1 MNVLKIFLNTLR
13 NMLNYHYEHITN
25 FNIPIFRLSFR
36 PTLLASLSPSMRLA
50 SSSRCLNYKVFFV
63 TLEGLTYISLG
74 LSLLS
79 VHSLFKLGYVPTL
92 IFVDKDRC
100 LLYYLQPNIFNL
112 VPKQGICP
120 SNYMKA

>member
-1 MNVLKIFLNTLR
+1 
-13 NMLNYHYEHITN
+13 MLNYHYEHITN

-50 SSSRCLNYKVFFV
+50 SSSRCLNYKVFFI
-63 TLEGLTYISLG
+63 TLDGLTYISLG

-79 VHSLFKLGYVPTL
+79 VHSHFKLGYVPTL

-100 LLYYLQPNIFNL
+100 LP
-112 VPKQGICP
+112 
-120 SNYMKA
+120 